1 MRERRER
8 WHTGAAA
15 AGRMTVVLVAVLGLA
30 VTGCSS
36 ARPAESGANRQH
48 PQRNENQQHPQGN
61 DSLVP
66 AHGVYL
72 GAYVQPATFT
82 QQGQIAAVQTFE
94 NQLGHPIKIAHV
106 FHQWGKPIPGAADVY
121 FASHGKIL
129 LLTWSGSPDTEAI
142 IAGRDDAMIR
152 KAALAIKALGRP
164 VMLEFRHEMDRP
176 DLQATVHGPA
186 DFITAWD
193 HIRAIFTAVG
203 ASNVSW
209 VWCPT
214 GLGFAD
220 GRAQPFYP
228 GDREVDWVCAD
239 VYATSVKQSLSQAAA
254 PFLAWAAHHDKPV
267 IIGEFG
273 VYGGDPA
280 AWPAWLAAAGRL
292 PEFDHQIKAMAYWDA
307 SGVDST
313 DHSFQMWLGNQ
324 PAALTAFARLLAEP
338 LYSPSTHGS

>member
-1 MRERRER
+1 
-8 WHTGAAA
+8 
-15 AGRMTVVLVAVLGLA
+15 MTVVLAAALGL
-30 VTGCSS
+30 VITGCSSS
-36 ARPAESGANRQH
+36 ARPAESSARPAESSARPAESSASLQH
-48 PQRNENQQHPQGN
+48 LQGN

-66 AHGVYL
+66 ARGVYL
-72 GAYVQPATFT
+72 GAYVQPAAYT

-94 NQLGHPIKIAHV
+94 NQLGHPIKIVHV
-106 FHQWGKPIPGAADVY
+106 FHQWGKPIPGAADAY
-121 FASHGKIL
+121 FAGHGKIL

-152 KAALAIKALGRP
+152 AAALAIKALGHP

-176 DLQATVHGPA
+176 NLQATVHGPA
-186 DFITAWD
+186 DFIKAWD
-193 HIRAIFTAVG
+193 HIRAIFTAVS

-228 GDREVDWVCAD
+228 GNREVDWVCAD
-239 VYATSVKQSLSQAAA
+239 VYATSVQQSLSQAAA
-254 PFLAWAAHHDKPV
+254 PFLAWADRHDKPV

-273 VYGGDPA
+273 VYGGNEA
-280 AWPAWLAAAGRL
+280 ARPAWLAAAGRL
-292 PEFDHQIKAMAYWDA
+292 PESDHQIKAMAYWDA

-313 DHSFQMWLGNQ
+313 DHSFQMRLGNQ

-338 LYSPSTHGS
+338 LYSPSAHGS

>member
-1 MRERRER
+1 MRRHCER
-8 WHTGAAA
+8 WPAGAAGPITAVLA
-15 AGRMTVVLVAVLGLA
+15 AALVLVMA
-30 VTGCSS
+30 GCSS
-36 ARPAESGANRQH
+36 GRPAGAVLPTGPASGQAFR
-48 PQRNENQQHPQGN
+48 GN

-66 AHGVYL
+66 AHGTYL
-72 GAYVQPATFT
+72 GAYVQPASYT
-82 QQGQIAAVQTFE
+82 QQGQIAAVQAFE
-94 NQLGHPIKIAHV
+94 GQLGHPITIVHV
-106 FHQWGKPIPGAADVY
+106 FNQWGKPVPDAADVY
-121 FASHGKIL
+121 FASHGKLL
-129 LLTWSGSPDTEAI
+129 LLTWGGSPDTETI

-152 KAALAIKALGRP
+152 KTALALKALGHP

-176 DLQATVHGPA
+176 NLQSTVHGPA
-186 DFITAWD
+186 DFIRAWD

-228 GDREVDWVCAD
+228 GDRAVDWVCAD
-239 VYATSVKQSLSQAAA
+239 VYATSAKQPLSQAAA

-273 VYGGDPA
+273 LYGGDAA
-280 AWPAWLAAAGRL
+280 AWPAWLAAARL
-292 PEFDHQIKAMAYWDA
+292 PESDHQIKAMAYWDA

-338 LYSPSTHGS
+338 LYSPSAHGS